1 MTLCLCRIL
10 FDLLFNSISRV
21 NNSFNKYKSLLATA
35 IDKSFKKVDW
45 LSCVLSKS
53 SSNSKREIFNLSI
66 SFF

>member
-21 NNSFNKYKSLLATA
+21 NNSFSKYKSLFATA

-45 LSCVLSKS
+45 LS
-53 SSNSKREIFNLSI
+53 
-66 SFF
+66 